1 MSHSRINRIV
11 HIFSESF
18 KQMSVDVPMPDI
30 ERLAILVHRA
40 MENTTR
46 KYHTADHVFQVCE
59 GLRPRAQLAALF
71 HDLVYY
77 QLDWGFPQHTG
88 VILNHVCQLKNNE
101 FTLPDPLPNQLV
113 SMCAALFSFTPGGV
127 LPPHGGMNEFLSA
140 VVAVTLL
147 KPWLPLSDLIAIA
160 ACIEATIP
168 FRGKAATQQ
177 LAEQVHQQ
185 SRQLLGMH
193 DIEIYSP
200 YVNEVMQDAI
210 NLSNQD
216 VMGFAQ
222 GRPSVFLSSTWL
234 LIEESNIPL
243 NAVGA
248 YTLQDYRAA
257 LLRMETFLQRLK
269 GEAVFHQ
276 YKQQPSD
283 ETLKLLQTAARSN
296 ICFACD
302 FLAIK
307 LTTIAML
314 EAIAIATGGDGPISM
329 FLGDIHHSSGK
340 PVRAED
346 YLPKANTAADI
357 NPELLHVFDQGRSE
371 ETALDLNASPVT
383 AFLYRSLGHQ
393 GTLQAWGEAQKMFNG
408 ELSPQMFLKNLDP
421 VLVTSMITACM
432 QIALSRQAALEA
444 LQNHLLPPQTI
455 PLGRA

>member
-18 KQMSVDVPMPDI
+18 KQMSVDVPMPYI

-88 VILNHVCQLKNNE
+88 AILNNVCQLKNNE

-127 LPPHGGMNEFLSA
+127 LPPQGGMNEFLSA
-140 VVAVTLL
+140 VVAVSLL

-168 FRGKAATQQ
+168 FRDKTATQQ
-177 LAEQVHQQ
+177 LVEQIQQQ

-193 DIEIYSP
+193 DIEIYGP

-216 VMGFAQ
+216 VMEFAQ
-222 GRPSVFLSSTWL
+222 SRPRVFLSSTWL
-234 LIEESNIPL
+234 LIEESNVPL

-248 YTLQDYRAA
+248 YTLQDYRTA
-257 LLRMETFLQRLK
+257 LLRMETFLQGLK
-269 GEAVFHQ
+269 GKAVFHQ
-276 YKQQPSD
+276 YEQQPSN
-283 ETLKLLQTAARSN
+283 EALKLLQTAARSN
-296 ICFACD
+296 ICFSCD
-302 FLAIK
+302 FLAAK

-314 EAIAIATGGDGPISM
+314 EAIAMATGGDGPISM
-329 FLGDIHHSSGK
+329 FLGDIRHSSGK
-340 PVRAED
+340 PERAED

-357 NPELLHVFDQGRSE
+357 NPELLQVFDQGRSE

-408 ELSPQMFLKNLDP
+408 ELSPHMFLKCLDP

-432 QIALSRQAALEA
+432 QIALSRQAALET
-444 LQNHLLPPQTI
+444 LQNHLLPPQAI
-455 PLGRA
+455 PPSTP

>member
-1 MSHSRINRIV
+1 MSNSKINRII

-18 KQMSVDVPMPDI
+18 QQMSVDVPMPDI

-46 KYHTADHVFQVCE
+46 KYHTADHVFQLCE

-77 QLDWGFPQHTG
+77 QLDWGFPQNTG
-88 VILNHVCQLKNNE
+88 ALLNNICQLKNNE

-140 VVAVTLL
+140 VVAVSLL

-168 FRGKAATQQ
+168 FRDDAATQQ
-177 LAEQVHQQ
+177 LAAQIHQQ

-193 DIEIYSP
+193 DVETYGP

-210 NLSNQD
+210 SLSNQD
-216 VMGFAQ
+216 VMEFAQ
-222 GRPSVFLSSTWL
+222 SRPRVFLSSTWL
-234 LIEESNIPL
+234 LIEESNVPL

-257 LLRMETFLQRLK
+257 LLRMEIFLQGLK
-269 GEAVFHQ
+269 EKAIFHQ
-276 YKQQPSD
+276 YEQQPSN
-283 ETLKLLQTAARSN
+283 ENLQHLQAAARRN
-296 ICFACD
+296 IYFSCD
-302 FLAIK
+302 FLAAK

-314 EAIAIATGGDGPISM
+314 EAIAMATGGDGPISM
-329 FLGDIHHSSGK
+329 FLGDIRHSNGK
-340 PVRAED
+340 PERAED
-346 YLPKANTAADI
+346 YLPEANTAADI
-357 NPELLHVFDQGRSE
+357 NQELLQIFDQGRSE
-371 ETALDLNASPVT
+371 EAALDLNASPVT
-383 AFLYRSLGHQ
+383 AFLYRCLGHQ
-393 GTLQAWGEAQKMFNG
+393 GTLQAWGEAQKMFKG
-408 ELSPQMFLKNLDP
+408 ELSPHMFLKSLDP
-421 VLVTSMITACM
+421 TLVTSMITACM
-432 QIALSRQAALEA
+432 HISLSRQTAMQA
-444 LQNHLLPPQTI
+444 LQNHLFHPEAI
-455 PLGRA
+455 PLGKP